1 MQVLRVVV
9 AEDRDLVASRL
20 AAQLESLGHS
30 VVGVARDGRSAVESA
45 WRLLPDL
52 MFVSLPL
59 PVLDGIEA
67 SRAVLTRHAI
77 PIVLLAGY
85 TSAGLVRRAQE
96 AGVLTY
102 LVWPPETNALGDA
115 IRVALTRFGELR
127 ILSEQAGDLQQALRA
142 RSVVERA
149 RRLVMRRLDLE
160 EAEAFRYM
168 RRQSL
173 TTGLPVMELAAN
185 MLLVGEFLFGKAD
198 IVRCLGTIL
207 DVLGQREAVGPEQ
220 VA

>member
-1 MQVLRVVV
+1 MQALRIVV
-9 AEDRDLVASRL
+9 AEDKDFVASRL
-20 AAQLESLGHS
+20 AAQLENLGHS

-67 SRAVLTRHAI
+67 SRAILTRHAI

-96 AGVLTY
+96 AGVLTH
-102 LVWPPETNALGDA
+102 LVWPAETYALGDA
-115 IRVALTRFGELR
+115 IRVALIRFRELR
-127 ILSEQAGDLQQALRA
+127 ILSDQAGDLQQALRA
-142 RSVVERA
+142 RLVVERA
-149 RRLVMRRLDLE
+149 RKMVMRRLDLS

-168 RRQSL
+168 RQQSL
-173 TTGLPVMELAAN
+173 TTGLPVRELAAN
-185 MLLVGEFLFGKAD
+185 MLMVAEFLFGKSD
-198 IVRCLGTIL
+198 IVRCVGTIL
-207 DVLGQREAVGPEQ
+207 DVLKGREAVGPQQ